1 MRLAAALL
9 LLAPPA
15 ALLVAA
21 GPGRAAA
28 ASPAATADALRAAD
42 RAMSRAIE
50 VGDRAAFARLVAEDA
65 VFSGGTEHSVGR
77 AAVAAD
83 WARYFEPDGPR
94 LTWTPEEAVL
104 ATSGDLGYTIGR
116 YRWTGKTRDGKPAET
131 QGQYLTVWRRDADGA
146 YRALFDI
153 ALDPKSARI
162 PGLVRRTTRTVT
174 SGGKDLEASVG
185 TWTLTP
191 AGAPPGHGGWVTVWR
206 RGADG
211 ALAEA
216 VSTAVRFRDPPSP
229 AGKKP

>member
-15 ALLVAA
+15 ALLAA
-21 GPGRAAA
+21 AAPGRAAA
-28 ASPAATADALRAAD
+28 ASPAAAADALRAAD

-65 VFSGGTEHSVGR
+65 VFSGGAEHSVGR
-77 AAVAAD
+77 PAVAAA

-94 LTWTPEEAVL
+94 LTWAPDEAVL
-104 ATSGDLGYTIGR
+104 ATSGDLGYTTGR

-153 ALDPKSARI
+153 ALEPKSARI

-174 SGGKDLEASVG
+174 SGGRDLEASVG

-216 VSTAVRFRDPPSP
+216 VSTAVRFHDPPRP
-229 AGKKP
+229 AGMKP